1 MLIDAYANVTYFF
14 LHALLKTLTMH
25 EENVVTDYNVVPDV
39 LADLKTKPSK
49 VPQANDEEDGSD
61 M

>member
-1 MLIDAYANVTYFF
+1 
-14 LHALLKTLTMH
+14 
-25 EENVVTDYNVVPDV
+25 VTDYNVVPDV